1 MSPTK
6 VEVTLSST
14 EWACRLFQKITR
26 LFIDML
32 HTAAW
37 SVRVKLT

>member
-14 EWACRLFQKITR
+14 EWACRLFQEITW
-26 LFIDML
+26 LFNDML